1 MTRYAKYLVLMAG
14 VLLTAACST
23 TKLVPDD
30 DKLFIGLTK
39 IDYQNYEKNDH
50 FVATQ
55 EELEAAL
62 ATAPNGALFGSSY
75 YGTMHRGRAASSRN
89 G

>member
-1 MTRYAKYLVLMAG
+1 MAG

-39 IDYQNYEKNDH
+39 IDYQNYEKND
-50 FVATQ
+50 Q
-55 EELEAAL
+55 
-62 ATAPNGALFGSSY
+62 SKI
-75 YGTMHRGRAASSRN
+75 GRASCRERV
-89 G
+89 